1 MIERA
6 YTDTSHPGYAIYENI
21 VERDEMI
28 FYLIRL
34 GSSKDSRA
42 ADIYACDRGKADKVL
57 QRDWSRLRL
66 PYRRSQDYLDFEPG
80 YLEMQGITV
89 DQFLGRTQ

>member
-6 YTDTSHPGYAIYENI
+6 YTDKSHPGYATYEGI
-21 VERDEMI
+21 VDRDEMI

-34 GSSKDSRA
+34 GSSKDSGA
-42 ADIYACDRGKADKVL
+42 ADVYASNRQKADKVL
-57 QRDWSRLRL
+57 QRDWPRLQL
-66 PYRRSQDYLDFEPG
+66 PYRRSQDNFFEPG